1 VVKKVPASA
10 KKSVAK
16 SPLAKSPLAKKSAV
30 KKVATKNVAPA
41 SHRFPTKAEL
51 EALKL
56 AREAEELAKEERKAA
71 HRFPTK
77 AELAARKASIDAE
90 KNPPKVTSENA
101 SKPVLTKID
110 GEEVELED
118 IELEDLSKIKDIE
131 DNEIIGFDNGRELD
145 DKQYGD
151 DLDVPGS
158 DLDDDE
164 EKIGNEDEEN
174 NYYSIG
180 GDEHNDLTENQGD

>member
-1 VVKKVPASA
+1 MSKTISQDINSPINLFFMLDKKNITDTHPHKPKTENDADFPGYPVHPASEDIY
-10 KKSVAK
+10 
-16 SPLAKSPLAKKSAV
+16 
-30 KKVATKNVAPA
+30 NH
-41 SHRFPTKAEL
+41 SH
-51 EALKL
+51 
-56 AREAEELAKEERKAA
+56 EEK
-71 HRFPTK
+71 
-77 AELAARKASIDAE
+77 
-90 KNPPKVTSENA
+90 
-101 SKPVLTKID
+101 
-110 GEEVELED
+110 D